1 MIYLKRTT
9 NTTTKASSRPMS
21 YIYFMP
27 IFLVFVITS
36 LLSSKQLTKAEPNY
50 FDLLDANDENSIFDL
65 PKESLALS
73 SNENFISLDEDDQQQ
88 QQQQQQQPETAFSI
102 GVATSAT
109 AAMTTSEGQTLARTT
124 NQVQE
129 QLPYQQ
135 QQQYRRPSSGKQ
147 KLQTLYIAG
156 LFPLTGTGGWIG
168 GSGCLPA
175 AEMALDDVNARQDL
189 LPGYKLELTYKD
201 SQCNPGKAARFM
213 YDLIYHPPKKIILVC
228 GCSTVCSIV
237 AESANMWNLIVVGYG
252 SSSPALSD
260 RSRFPTFFRTHPSA
274 TIHNPTRIRL
284 FEKYGWSRIA
294 IILETEEVFI
304 ETARDLEQRCRARNI
319 QLLTRV
325 SFVRQPADA
334 MDNLKRADPRIIVGM
349 FYKQQARRVMCEAYK
364 RGLYGEKYVWFLI
377 GWYEDDWWTDVKDLE
392 CTSDQMK
399 AAVEGHLTTEG
410 LVLNQDNRLTV
421 SGYTSKDWLRRYQI
435 ELSRRD
441 QLKAKAN
448 MATSLANNVL
458 ANNFATTTDSS
469 SSRPQII
476 GDNFK
481 PAFEKN
487 LTNSNLLATPA
498 ATQLIGPGTSSSSAK
513 QTNATTTR
521 PEGYQEAPLAYDA
534 IWAIALALNNTI
546 QDLDRLNLS
555 VNQFNYTRTP
565 QIKDVFLNNLRQ
577 TNFLGISGEVA
588 FSDIGDRIART
599 QIEQMTDGNYSVIGY
614 FDTRTNKLD
623 FNESRI
629 RWPRG
634 EPPKDR
640 TIIMELVQYL
650 SLPAMLSVL
659 IISVLGIVA
668 SACLIYFNWTRR
680 ADNLIRMSHPPSNNI
695 MLLGCIVCLLS
706 VILFGLDGRF
716 ISPQKFYL
724 ICDLRAWCLNLGF
737 SLFFGSMF
745 WKVWQSYILSTRASP
760 IPLTA
765 VTAKGGPLQQQ
776 QQQQQLAILQQQQ
789 LQQQQAM
796 ATSGQVFVMVG
807 SFCLIDIIVLTLW
820 KIQEPMDRTT
830 VKIKEQSG
838 PELNM
843 GDDVIVELKI
853 EYCQANLF
861 WYYLIFCYKG
871 LLLVFGLFLAY
882 ETRGVKLRHLNDSK
896 LVGMCIYNVAIMCF
910 ITGPISLVNLMR
922 QQANY
927 HYLFVSITII
937 FCCSLSMILIFMP
950 KVIEYYRRRK
960 RGRGTGNSG
969 SMSHNIQDERSSRDD
984 EEHLHKLERERNE
997 LAEKIREKDSQM
1009 KAMIARIEE
1018 ARENANRNL
1027 GRHHQ
1032 SQLGLGYE
1040 TTTGSSLRGRRGV
1053 I

>member
-1 MIYLKRTT
+1 MQKLAPNKR
-9 NTTTKASSRPMS
+9 SSRPKNS
-21 YIYFMP
+21 NNPKHVLI
-27 IFLVFVITS
+27 VFVIIA
-36 LLSSKQLTKAEPNY
+36 LLSTTSEARQSYL
-50 FDLLDANDENSIFDL
+50 DLLDANDESSLVDL
-65 PKESLALS
+65 PKEGLAWTA
-73 SNENFISLDEDDQQQ
+73 NENFISLDEDDQQPEAVELMDSANNQALSRSPKDSQQQPQRQQHEHEHQIHHQHQHQHQIHHQHHQ
-88 QQQQQQQPETAFSI
+88 QQQRQPA
-102 GVATSAT
+102 G
-109 AAMTTSEGQTLARTT
+109 
-124 NQVQE
+124 
-129 QLPYQQ
+129 
-135 QQQYRRPSSGKQ
+135 SGKQ

-201 SQCNPGKAARFM
+201 SQCNPGRAARFM

-325 SFVRQPADA
+325 SFVRQPSDA

-377 GWYEDDWWTDVKDLE
+377 GWYEDDWWTDVKDLD

-410 LVLNQDNRLTV
+410 LVLNSDSRTTV
-421 SGYTSKDWLRRYQI
+421 SGYTSKDWLSRYQM
-435 ELSRRD
+435 ELARRD
-441 QLKAKAN
+441 QLKLKATT
-448 MATSLANNVL
+448 MTASDQMTGAR
-458 ANNFATTTDSS
+458 ATTTDTV
-469 SSRPQII
+469 RPQIT
-476 GDNFK
+476 GDNFRST
-481 PAFEKN
+481 FDKN
-487 LTNSNLLATPA
+487 STS
-498 ATQLIGPGTSSSSAK
+498 ATQAIAAFSNGTK
-513 QTNATTTR
+513 QANTTTTR

-546 QDLDRLNLS
+546 QDLGRMKLS
-555 VNQFNYTRTP
+555 INQFNYTHTP
-565 QIKDVFLNNLRQ
+565 HIKDVFLNNLRQ

-599 QIEQMTDGNYSVIGY
+599 QIEQMTDGNYSIIGY

-659 IISVLGIVA
+659 FISMFGIFV

-695 MLLGCIVCLLS
+695 MLIGCIVCLFS

-745 WKVWQSYILSTRASP
+745 WKVWQSYIISTRTSS
-760 IPLTA
+760 IPLA
-765 VTAKGGPLQQQ
+765 SGGAKCGPLQQQ
-776 QQQQQLAILQQQQ
+776 QQQQQQQQLALLQQQQ
-789 LQQQQAM
+789 QNLPA
-796 ATSGQVFVMVG
+796 SNQVSIMVG

-838 PELNM
+838 PELAM

-950 KVIEYYRRRK
+950 KVIEYYRRRR
-960 RGRGTGNSG
+960 RGRGQSAAG

-1027 GRHHQ
+1027 GRYQ
-1032 SQLGLGYE
+1032 QLATGYE
-1040 TTTGSSLRGRRGV
+1040 VTPGSSLRGRHGV

>member
-1 MIYLKRTT
+1 MTELKQT
-9 NTTTKASSRPMS
+9 NNKSKGRPPASAT
-21 YIYFMP
+21 
-27 IFLVFVITS
+27 LVVLVLAT
-36 LLSSKQLTKAEPNY
+36 LLVPAQSNSSPTGESEQNY
-50 FDLLDANDENSIFDL
+50 FDLLDSNSLVDL
-65 PKESLALS
+65 PAENLALS
-73 SNENFISLDEDDQQQ
+73 SNENLIALDDERDDPEQPAPEPSEPLEGDRRRHHQRHDDRSLATLG
-88 QQQQQQQPETAFSI
+88 QP
-102 GVATSAT
+102 G
-109 AAMTTSEGQTLARTT
+109 GQ
-124 NQVQE
+124 
-129 QLPYQQ
+129 
-135 QQQYRRPSSGKQ
+135 Q

-325 SFVRQPADA
+325 SFVRQPSDA

-377 GWYEDDWWTDVKDLE
+377 GWYEDDWWTDVKDLD
-392 CTSDQMK
+392 CTLDQMK
-399 AAVEGHLTTEG
+399 TVVEGHLTTEG
-410 LVLNQDNRLTV
+410 LVLNQDDRQTV
-421 SGYTSKDWLRRYQI
+421 SGYTSKDWLQRYKVELARR
-435 ELSRRD
+435 EK
-441 QLKAKAN
+441 LKAASQMAEQQDQAPVTVDSNLRAN
-448 MATSLANNVL
+448 QIAADSLKQATLERNLTAQPPGQLANSLA
-458 ANNFATTTDSS
+458 AGPKPQATT
-469 SSRPQII
+469 
-476 GDNFK
+476 
-481 PAFEKN
+481 
-487 LTNSNLLATPA
+487 SN
-498 ATQLIGPGTSSSSAK
+498 Q
-513 QTNATTTR
+513 TTTR

-534 IWAIALALNNTI
+534 IWAIALALNKTI
-546 QDLDRLNLS
+546 QDLNRLRLS

-565 QIKDVFLNNLRQ
+565 RIKDVFLDNLRQ

-623 FNESRI
+623 YNETRI
-629 RWPRG
+629 RWARG

-659 IISVLGIVA
+659 IISSLGIVA
-668 SACLIYFNWTRR
+668 SAGLMYFNWSWRQ
-680 ADNLIRMSHPPSNNI
+680 DQLIKLSHPPSNSI

-716 ISPQKFYL
+716 IAPQQFYL

-760 IPLTA
+760 IPLA
-765 VTAKGGPLQQQ
+765 SAAAAAAAAKDNPLAREQ
-776 QQQQQLAILQQQQ
+776 QQQQQLALIQQQQ
-789 LQQQQAM
+789 QQVAA
-796 ATSGQVFVMVG
+796 ATADSKQVLMMVG
-807 SFCLIDIIVLTLW
+807 SFCLVDVIVLTLW
-820 KIQEPMDRTT
+820 KLQEPMDRTT

-838 PELNM
+838 SELNM

-853 EYCQANLF
+853 EYCSANLF

-937 FCCSLSMILIFMP
+937 FCCGLSMILIFMP
-950 KVIEYYRRRK
+950 KVIEHYRRRR
-960 RGRGTGNSG
+960 RGRGRGATSSMGG
-969 SMSHNIQDERSSRDD
+969 SLNHNIQDERSSRDD
-984 EEHLHKLERERNE
+984 EEHLQKLERERNE

-1018 ARENANRNL
+1018 ARENANKNL
-1027 GRHHQ
+1027 GRGHLQHPAA
-1032 SQLGLGYE
+1032 GFE
-1040 TTTGSSLRGRRGV
+1040 FAAGSSLRGRRGV